1 MLFKK
6 SEWELEDDQ
15 VHINYYIFN
24 KNNNSKNSM
33 ILFIHFFN
41 DILWEIKKN
50 KMKQVLLKLSLDSIK
65 GC

>member
-33 ILFIHFFN
+33 ILFIHFLN
-41 DILWEIKKN
+41 DILWEIEKN
-50 KMKQVLLKLSLDSIK
+50 KMKQVLLKLSLDSVK